1 MHARCRFALAP
12 LCAAIALRCHRSTP
26 MPPSLYAASPYATHT
41 AIALRRHRLRR
52 LPRSCCRHRLRHRH
66 RKLPQL
72 HASAAH
78 CRRRRRRKAL
88 LGPPAIL
95 AETLLVSP
103 QESQRF
109 EQTLRP
115 RGAGSRARGLR
126 RRCALAASSSWFWK
140 TSSSSHFACWQ
151 ECRGGPK
158 SGQPR
163 WGEGRWGS
171 KVVLKT
177 KEQSV
182 TQPRYDAPLPPLPPR
197 FGASSLARSVPWP
210 RQEEWLCYGH

>member
-1 MHARCRFALAP
+1 MPP
-12 LCAAIALRCHRSTP
+12 LCTAAAFRRHRSAPPSPSAYAAIALRC
-26 MPPSLYAASPYATHT
+26 
-41 AIALRRHRLRR
+41 IALRRTHCHRL
-52 LPRSCCRHRLRHRH
+52 CHRH
-66 RKLPQL
+66 RKLLQL

-78 CRRRRRRKAL
+78 CRRRRRHHRRAL
-88 LGPPAIL
+88 LGPPAIP

-109 EQTLRP
+109 EQSLRP

-126 RRCALAASSSWFWK
+126 RRRRRCAPATSSSWFWK
-140 TSSSSHFACWQ
+140 TSSISHFARWQ

-171 KVVLKT
+171 KAVLKT

-182 TQPRYDAPLPPLPPR
+182 TQPRYDAPLPPPWR
-197 FGASSLARSVPWP
+197 FEPGPLCPLTPARGVAPLWSLT
-210 RQEEWLCYGH
+210 E